1 MTSSAPAARARWLL
15 SLAALGLLAAGCPRQ
30 PAEPAAYPLA
40 FQVVYTAGAEPS
52 QRLPMIVALHG
63 LGDTPARFAALFAG
77 FPEPARV
84 VLPEAPRRARNGG
97 RSWFGLRFGDGGAP
111 GVREAQARQAAER
124 VAALVE
130 RLSRELPTEG
140 KPRLCGFSQ
149 GALLALLLAW
159 VVPERWGRVVPVAG
173 FLPEG
178 LWPPGPAPAGQARP
192 PIRALHGQADGV
204 VPFAADLRTVERLR
218 ALGLDASLEAF
229 PEVPHAIAPAVH
241 ARLYELLRRRP
252 PPAADR

>member
-1 MTSSAPAARARWLL
+1 MVKPALTKRARFLL
-15 SLAALGLLAAGCPRQ
+15 ALAALGLLAAGCHRPPVEPQ
-30 PAEPAAYPLA
+30 PYPLA
-40 FQVVYTAGAEPS
+40 YQIVYTAGAEPS

-63 LGDTPARFAALFAG
+63 LGDTPAHFASLFAG

-84 VLPEAPRRARNGG
+84 VVPEAPRPARNGG
-97 RSWFGLRFGDGGAP
+97 RSWFALRFGDGGAP
-111 GVREAQARQAAER
+111 GVREPQARQAAER

-130 RLSRELPTEG
+130 RLARELPTEG

-159 VVPERWGRVVPVAG
+159 LVPERWDRVVPVAG

-178 LWPPGPAPAGQARP
+178 LWPPGPPPAGQARP

-204 VPFAADLRTVERLR
+204 VPFAADHRTVERLR
-218 ALGLDASLEAF
+218 ALGLDVSLEAF
-229 PEVPHAIAPAVH
+229 PEVEHAIAPAVH
-241 ARLYELLRRRP
+241 ARLYELLRGSAIAQP
-252 PPAADR
+252 